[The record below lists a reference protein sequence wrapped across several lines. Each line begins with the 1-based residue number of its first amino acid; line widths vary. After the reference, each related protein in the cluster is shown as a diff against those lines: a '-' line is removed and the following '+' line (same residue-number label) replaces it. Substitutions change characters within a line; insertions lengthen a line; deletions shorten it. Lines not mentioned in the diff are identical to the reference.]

1 MESKRLVPVSMDF
14 LYDGMVTPHDIYN
27 SDATILLLSQGN
39 FLRMSQIEAIRS
51 INNGMDTIR
60 VTLETKKL
68 LLEHNLSC
76 KLVDQDVLEKETGYD
91 DIKIDTVNIL
101 NEITQ
106 KQSLSPNA
114 LSSVSE
120 SLSWRLEVI
129 SPDKLSDLIN
139 ALAPV
144 GEYLQRHCVN
154 VSLLNGLIGKW
165 LSLPKQNVDLLVL
178 AGLAHDCGKASI
190 PAAILNAPR
199 RLSVA
204 EFDIIRSHPYYGHDM
219 LAGFPEPVRAG
230 TLGHHEKF
238 NGKGYPV
245 GLANH
250 DIPLEARIT
259 SVSDIYDAMVSSRTY
274 KGPRSP
280 FHVFAHLKNLR
291 ITELDPQIVDV
302 FLKYMPA
309 ELVNKP
315 VVLSNGEIGAIHEI
329 DYDDLEYPMVR
340 MGKKV
345 IKTNEKL
352 CCESMYFEEK

>member
-27 SDATILLLSQGN
+27 SDASILLLSQGN

-51 INNGMDTIR
+51 INNGLDTIR

-76 KLVDQDVLEKETGYD
+76 KLIDKEVLEKETGYD
-91 DIKIDTVNIL
+91 GIKDETAGIL

-106 KQSLSPNA
+106 NQTLATDKLNA
-114 LSSVSE
+114 VSE
-120 SLSWRLEVI
+120 NLSWRLEVV
-129 SPDKLSDLIN
+129 SPDKLADLIN

-154 VSLLNGLIGKW
+154 VSLLNGLIAKW
-165 LSLPKQNVDLLVL
+165 IGLPKHHVDLLVL
-178 AGLAHDCGKASI
+178 TGFAHDCGKASI

-204 EFDIIRSHPYYGHDM
+204 EFDIIRSHPFYGYDM

-245 GLANH
+245 GLSSR

-259 SVSDIYDAMVSSRTY
+259 AVSDIYDAMVSSRTY

-291 ITELDPQIVDV
+291 ITELDPQIVDI
-302 FLKYMPA
+302 FLKHMPA
-309 ELVNKP
+309 ELLNKP
-315 VVLSNGEIGAIHEI
+315 VVLSDGEIGAIHEI
-329 DYDDLEYPMVR
+329 DYDDLEYPVVR
-340 MGKKV
+340 TGNKV